1 MITSATTVNTV
12 YGQSAVNSTTNN
24 KADAAS
30 FAAAFANASS
40 TPAKTTST
48 ASADKVTISAQAQ
61 QASAQD
67 DIETEA
73 QAYVKTAMDDPMWK
87 KGLIRWGFGGGSGGN
102 DLSENNKQ
110 LGDQLSKEFDSMMGS
125 PAANTPRF
133 KEVRGMLM
141 ALDASGGKQNFD
153 EASLKREAQVILR
166 AQEMLLQ
173 NWNKEHKTSVPDVF
187 KEIYG

>member
-24 KADAAS
+24 KADGAS
-30 FAAAFANASS
+30 FATAFANASS
-40 TPAKTTST
+40 TPAKTSSI

-87 KGLIRWGFGGGSGGN
+87 KGLIRVGFGGSENGIDSKN
-102 DLSENNKQ
+102 KQLSDNLNAEFNKMFGYVEAMKSPRFHQVQSMLSTLGASSAKQSFDESSLQREAKVIIRSQEILTQEWGKENNK
-110 LGDQLSKEFDSMMGS
+110 
-125 PAANTPRF
+125 
-133 KEVRGMLM
+133 
-141 ALDASGGKQNFD
+141 
-153 EASLKREAQVILR
+153 VIPNVF
-166 AQEMLLQ
+166 EYLL
-173 NWNKEHKTSVPDVF
+173 
-187 KEIYG
+187 

>member
-61 QASAQD
+61 QVSAQD
-67 DIETEA
+67 DIEAEA
-73 QAYVKTAMDDPMWK
+73 QALAKKTMESDEKMYPGAHRLGWAMSSEMTSSNQK
-87 KGLIRWGFGGGSGGN
+87 MANGLQQELDSIFGTP
-102 DLSENNKQ
+102 Q
-110 LGDQLSKEFDSMMGS
+110 M
-125 PAANTPRF
+125 NTPRF
-133 KEVRGMLM
+133 KEVKGMLATLASWGDKQDFTEETLKRQM
-141 ALDASGGKQNFD
+141 QVNFRALDIMNPN
-153 EASLKREAQVILR
+153 V
-166 AQEMLLQ
+166 
-173 NWNKEHKTSVPDVF
+173 SVWDHL
-187 KEIYG
+187 